1 MDRILTVEQM
11 TFCEHEAEKYGVSLA
26 QLMDNAAAQL
36 TEVIASNSSASS
48 KIVLLIGKGN
58 NGGDGLVAA
67 NLLAE
72 QGLKPTVVLC
82 CGEPDTDLSS
92 AAYARL
98 DKSVEVLKAENALDF
113 IEGVDVLVDCIF
125 GTGFHGSLRENILP
139 VFRACEKCEGMKIA
153 CDLPSGVN
161 ARNGQ
166 ADKLSFK
173 ADVTVT
179 FHRDKLGL
187 YLQPAVDFCGE
198 ILVKD
203 IGIDE
208 RCENTLYPVITPFD
222 VTKARAALPFRPAD
236 GHKGTFG
243 KVVSVAGSESY
254 IGAAGLSAMA
264 AMRTGVGLFELC
276 TAKSVVNSLSAG
288 MYECTYSAMKTDK
301 DGFMV
306 AENAEAI
313 LKKCEKASCLLIG
326 CGLGHTA
333 QTEKLVAEL
342 IENAEIPIVL
352 DADGINSLCPNID
365 VLLKKKSTVILTP
378 HPAELARLCG
388 VTVGEVISDRLG
400 SAYRLSE
407 KYGVTVLAK
416 SADTFAVDGGKVYLC
431 TEGTTT
437 LAKGGSGDMLAGIVS
452 SYVAQGC
459 NALDA
464 AALGSFTLGSTALL
478 AGYKRSER
486 GIIARDVIDALPRF
500 LYDLENAD

>member
-36 TEVIASNSSASS
+36 AEVIASNSSASS

-72 QGLKPTVVLC
+72 QGLKPAVVLC

-98 DKSVEVLKAENALDF
+98 DKSVEVLKTENALDV
-113 IEGVDVLVDCIF
+113 IEGADVLVDC
-125 GTGFHGSLRENILP
+125 
-139 VFRACEKCEGMKIA
+139 
-153 CDLPSGVN
+153 
-161 ARNGQ
+161 
-166 ADKLSFK
+166 
-173 ADVTVT
+173 
-179 FHRDKLGL
+179 
-187 YLQPAVDFCGE
+187 
-198 ILVKD
+198 
-203 IGIDE
+203 IDE
-208 RCENTLYPVITPFD
+208 RCENTLYPVVTPID
-222 VTKARAALPFRPAD
+222 VVKARAALPFRPAD

-388 VTVGEVISDRLG
+388 VTVGEVMSDRLG
-400 SAYRLSE
+400 FAYRLSE

-431 TEGTTT
+431 TEGTTA

-464 AALGSFTLGSTALL
+464 AALGSFTLGSTGLL

>member
-36 TEVIASNSSASS
+36 SEVIASNSSSSS

-72 QGLKPTVVLC
+72 QGLKPAVVLC

-113 IEGVDVLVDCIF
+113 IKGADVLVDCIF

-166 ADKLSFK
+166 ADKLSFM

-179 FHRDKLGL
+179 FHRGKLGL
-187 YLQPAVDFCGE
+187 YLQPAVDVCGE

-222 VTKARAALPFRPAD
+222 VVKARAALPFRPAD

-306 AENAEAI
+306 AE
-313 LKKCEKASCLLIG
+313 
-326 CGLGHTA
+326 CGDD
-333 QTEKLVAEL
+333 TEKVRKGKLFA
-342 IENAEIPIVL
+342 N
-352 DADGINSLCPNID
+352 
-365 VLLKKKSTVILTP
+365 
-378 HPAELARLCG
+378 RLWAWSHG
-388 VTVGEVISDRLG
+388 SDREACG
-400 SAYRLSE
+400 GAY
-407 KYGVTVLAK
+407 
-416 SADTFAVDGGKVYLC
+416 
-431 TEGTTT
+431 
-437 LAKGGSGDMLAGIVS
+437 
-452 SYVAQGC
+452 
-459 NALDA
+459 
-464 AALGSFTLGSTALL
+464 
-478 AGYKRSER
+478 
-486 GIIARDVIDALPRF
+486 
-500 LYDLENAD
+500 

>member
-1 MDRILTVEQM
+1 M
-11 TFCEHEAEKYGVSLA
+11 
-26 QLMDNAAAQL
+26 
-36 TEVIASNSSASS
+36 
-48 KIVLLIGKGN
+48 
-58 NGGDGLVAA
+58 
-67 NLLAE
+67 
-72 QGLKPTVVLC
+72 
-82 CGEPDTDLSS
+82 
-92 AAYARL
+92 
-98 DKSVEVLKAENALDF
+98 
-113 IEGVDVLVDCIF
+113 
-125 GTGFHGSLRENILP
+125 
-139 VFRACEKCEGMKIA
+139 
-153 CDLPSGVN
+153 
-161 ARNGQ
+161 
-166 ADKLSFK
+166 
-173 ADVTVT
+173 
-179 FHRDKLGL
+179 
-187 YLQPAVDFCGE
+187 DFCGE

-208 RCENTLYPVITPFD
+208 RCENTLYPVVTPFD
-222 VTKARAALPFRPAD
+222 VVKARASLPFRPAD

-306 AENAEAI
+306 AENAETI
-313 LKKCEKASCLLIG
+313 LKKCEKASSLLIG

-333 QTEKLVAEL
+333 ETEKLVAEL
-342 IENAEIPIVL
+342 IEKAEIPIVL

-388 VTVGEVISDRLG
+388 VTVGEVMSDRLG
-400 SAYRLSE
+400 FAYRLSE

-431 TEGTTT
+431 TEGTTA

-459 NALDA
+459 DALDA